1 MCYNKNVIML
11 DKKLI
16 KCAFEKVELP
26 EFKKALKAYF
36 EKSDYDL
43 WKIK

>member
-1 MCYNKNVIML
+1 MCYNKDVIML

-16 KCAFEKVELP
+16 KGAFQKHELP
-26 EFKKALKAYF
+26 EFERALKAYF

>member
-1 MCYNKNVIML
+1 MCYNKDVIML

-16 KCAFEKVELP
+16 KCAFEKHELP
-26 EFKKALKAYF
+26 EFERELKRYF
-36 EKSDYDL
+36 NHQ